1 MGSCAQWRSGGDRC
15 PYRGQ
20 GRQIS
25 CPLHR
30 DPALTGPERA
40 GRFGSG
46 GQVFA
51 AGGDGELAVLDA
63 FSGDEFVGNLLDGP
77 GLAAH
82 GQDFQAVVVVQVDVQ
97 RGNDDVMVVVLD
109 VGERGLDVLLVV
121 VVNQGDGACDVT
133 VAVILVV
140 FDKLVPDHVG
150 HRQGAVIVALFTC
163 HPVKLFGQLLRHGDS
178 EP

>member
-15 PYRGQ
+15 PDRGQ

-97 RGNDDVMVVVLD
+97 RGKDDVVVVVLD
-109 VGERGLDVLLVV
+109 VGESGLDVLLVV
-121 VVNQGDGACDVT
+121 VVNERDGAGD
-133 VAVILVV
+133 VAVAVVLVV
-140 FDKLVPDHVG
+140 FDKLVPDHISHGQRTIV
-150 HRQGAVIVALFTC
+150 VALLTC
-163 HPVKLFGQLLRHGDS
+163 HP
-178 EP
+178 